1 MLKLEGLKL
10 APEEKEAAL
19 HRRAAR
25 LLRIPEEDVLS
36 VQVLRRSIDAREE
49 LHLVYTVAA
58 EVRQEKQ
65 VLRRC
70 RDRRVSR
77 FAPERYALPEVLSSP
92 EVPPVVVGAGPG
104 GLFAALVLARCG
116 LRPILLE
123 RGRDTTAR
131 QRDVETFWRT
141 GVLDPESNVQFGEGG
156 AGAFSDGKLNTGTKD
171 LRHRWI
177 LGELVRCGAPES
189 ILTDAKPHVGTDM
202 LHIALQNL
210 RQELLSLGAQVRFG
224 HRLEGLESRDGVLT
238 GLHVRA
244 GEGTYRLPV
253 RAVVLAPGHS
263 ARDTFQMLYEA
274 GVPME
279 AKPFAVGVRI
289 EHRQRDMD
297 AAQYRQ
303 YAGHPCLPASTY
315 KLSCHTAAGRG
326 VFSFCVCPGGQ
337 VVAAASEPG
346 RVVESRDGVLT
357 GLHVRA
363 GEGTY
368 RLPVRAVVLAPGH
381 SARDTFQMLYEAGVP
396 MEAKPFA
403 VGVRIE
409 HRQRDMDAAQ
419 YRQYAGHPCL
429 PASTYKLSCHTAA
442 GRGVFSFC
450 VCPGGQVVAAASEP
464 GRVVTNGMSHY
475 ARSGENINGGMLVG
489 VTPEDFGTDHPL
501 AGVAWQR
508 QLEEAAFRLGGG
520 GFLAPCQR
528 VEDFLAHR
536 PSTGPGA
543 VLPSYRP
550 GVTWCDLHDCLPSFL
565 TGAMEEALPLLERKL
580 RGYAQPDALL
590 TAVETRSSSPVR
602 ILRDESGQSAL
613 RGLYPCGEGAGYAGG
628 ILSAAADGMRCAE
641 KIWEVYS

>member
-1 MLKLEGLKL
+1 MLRIENLKLSPGGG
-10 APEEKEAAL
+10 PSAL
-19 HRRAAR
+19 RNAVLHI
-25 LLRIPEEDVLS
+25 LRIPEKDLLALHI
-36 VQVLRRSIDAREE
+36 LRRSIDAREGVRM
-49 LHLVYTVAA
+49 VYTVEVEAA
-58 EVRQEKQ
+58 DEAA

-70 RDRRVSR
+70 RDKHVSKA
-77 FAPERYALPEVLSSP
+77 APRPVYQLPEPVTPP
-92 EVPPVVVGAGPG
+92 EVPPVVVGAGPA
-104 GLFAALVLARCG
+104 GLFAALVLARAG
-116 LRPILLE
+116 ARPILLE
-123 RGRDTTAR
+123 RGRRVEDRTA
-131 QRDVETFWRT
+131 DVERFWST
-141 GVLDPESNVQFGEGG
+141 GELDLTSNVQFGEGG

-171 LRHRWI
+171 LRHRFI
-177 LGELVRCGAPES
+177 LEELVRCGAPEE
-189 ILTDAKPHVGTDM
+189 ILYDAKPHVGTDY
-202 LHIALQNL
+202 LHIALKNL
-210 RQELLSLGAQVRFG
+210 RRELLDLGADIRF
-224 HRLEGLESRDGVLT
+224 ESQLTDLDIRDGALHGITVT
-238 GLHVRA
+238 GP
-244 GEGTYRLPV
+244 EGTYTLPC
-253 RAVVLAPGHS
+253 RQLILCPGHS
-263 ARDTFQMLYEA
+263 ARDTFEMLHRR

-289 EHRQRDMD
+289 EQRQADCD
-297 AAQYRQ
+297 AAQYKQ
-303 YAGHPCLPASTY
+303 YAGHPGLPASTY
-315 KLSCHTAAGRG
+315 KLSCH
-326 VFSFCVCPGGQ
+326 
-337 VVAAASEPG
+337 
-346 RVVESRDGVLT
+346 
-357 GLHVRA
+357 
-363 GEGTY
+363 
-368 RLPVRAVVLAPGH
+368 
-381 SARDTFQMLYEAGVP
+381 
-396 MEAKPFA
+396 
-403 VGVRIE
+403 
-409 HRQRDMDAAQ
+409 
-419 YRQYAGHPCL
+419 
-429 PASTYKLSCHTAA
+429 LSN

-489 VTPEDFGTDHPL
+489 VTPENFGTDHPL

-508 QLEEAAFRLGGG
+508 QLEAAAFRLGGG

-550 GVTWCDLHDCLPSFL
+550 GVTWCDLHGCLPPFL